1 MTKAELVE
9 KVANQINLTKKQTEV
24 VVNTVFSSI
33 TESLAEGKK
42 VELRGF
48 GSFRIRQRNARV
60 GRNPKSGQKVDVP
73 SKKVPF
79 FKAGKELREL
89 VDEKQAQDDAK
100 ADQESLKKGLAA
112 CPFLVFQITNLAGY
126 PPLFQGNFLFFNGLA
141 SDRLKSRLAIYCK
154 FPQQL

>member
-33 TESLAEGKK
+33 TDSLAEGKK

-89 VDEKQAQDDAK
+89 VDEKEAQDS
-100 ADQESLKKGLAA
+100 QEA
-112 CPFLVFQITNLAGY
+112 
-126 PPLFQGNFLFFNGLA
+126 QGNQV
-141 SDRLKSRLAIYCK
+141 S
-154 FPQQL
+154 

>member
-33 TESLAEGKK
+33 TDSLAEGKK

-89 VDEKQAQDDAK
+89 VDEREAEEAVR
-100 ADQESLKKGLAA
+100 EAA
-112 CPFLVFQITNLAGY
+112 REEQ
-126 PPLFQGNFLFFNGLA
+126 
-141 SDRLKSRLAIYCK
+141 
-154 FPQQL
+154 

>member
-33 TESLAEGKK
+33 TDSLAEGKK

-60 GRNPKSGQKVDVP
+60 GRNPKSGEKVDVP

-89 VDEKQAQDDAK
+89 VDEHEAQEA
-100 ADQESLKKGLAA
+100 ARESEG
-112 CPFLVFQITNLAGY
+112 T
-126 PPLFQGNFLFFNGLA
+126 
-141 SDRLKSRLAIYCK
+141 LKS
-154 FPQQL
+154 